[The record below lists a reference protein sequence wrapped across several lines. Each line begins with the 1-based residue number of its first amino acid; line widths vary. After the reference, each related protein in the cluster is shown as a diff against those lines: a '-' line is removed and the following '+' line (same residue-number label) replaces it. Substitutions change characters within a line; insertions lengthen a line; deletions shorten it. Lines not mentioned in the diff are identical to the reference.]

1 MNAVAGI
8 LILLYSQFG
17 AKCIETYGS
26 SVANGI
32 DIDEDYDDPFDA
44 DVIFEI
50 NPPQITDWDEAEL
63 YDFNWNELK
72 SSQEPFEKFNF

>member
-17 AKCIETYGS
+17 SCCIETYGMNS
-26 SVANGI
+26 LCCQ
-32 DIDEDYDDPFDA
+32 DMDDYDNEFDA

-50 NPPQITDWDEAEL
+50 NPPQESDWLESEL
-63 YDFNWNELK
+63 YEFEWSDIVMEE
-72 SSQEPFEKFNF
+72 EPFEKFPF